1 MFSTSLDRRRFL
13 RMSGLA
19 LGGAAAL
26 AACGGGESG
35 SGNGSS
41 GGSQQFPNGTVNL
54 QLSWIKNVE
63 FAGEYFADALGY
75 YKAQGFEGVNLQAGG
90 SASTGVETNL
100 VSGACWAGLSAPVL
114 TAPAIVQG
122 APLKIVGATFQKNP
136 FCIVSLAEKGI
147 TEPGQLAG
155 KRIGV
160 QDANDNVWTAFLKAN
175 NIDPASVTRVP
186 VQFDPTPVTTG
197 EVDGFVAYLT
207 NEPNSLKVRGFET
220 ATLSFAD
227 NGFPLTAETVTVLQD
242 TLDAERDKVK
252 AFLRA
257 EIMGWRDALADPSEA
272 ARLAVEVYGKD
283 LNLDRAEQELEMQS
297 QILLVNPPDA
307 KPDGLFNVSDALV
320 EENLRSLSLAGI
332 NVTAE
337 QLFDLSLVKEIYSE
351 DPSLKV

>member
-1 MFSTSLDRRRFL
+1 MLSTSLDRRRFL

-26 AACGGGESG
+26 AACGGAPAG
-35 SGNGSS
+35 SSS
-41 GGSQQFPNGTVNL
+41 GGGASGAATPNGAVAV

-63 FAGEYFADALGY
+63 FAGEYMADTKGY
-75 YKAQGFEGVNLQAGG
+75 YAAEGFEKVDLLAGG

-114 TAPAIVQG
+114 TAPAVVQG

-136 FCIVSLAEKGI
+136 FCVVSLAEKGI
-147 TEPGQLAG
+147 TEPGQLVG
-155 KRIGV
+155 KKIGV
-160 QDANDNVWTAFLKAN
+160 QDTNDNVWTAFLKAN
-175 NIDPASVTRVP
+175 NLDPASITRVP

-207 NEPNSLKVRGFET
+207 NEPNALKVRGFET

-227 NGFPLTAETVTVLQD
+227 NGFPLTAETVTVLQE
-242 TLDAERDKVK
+242 TLDNERDKVK

-257 EIMGWRDALADPSEA
+257 EIKGWRDALADPAEA

-320 EENLRSLSLAGI
+320 EENMRSLALAGI
-332 NVTAE
+332 DLTAD
-337 QLFDLSLVKEIYSE
+337 QLFDLSLVKEIYAE